1 MSPQQLRAGAARRAV
16 LHQIGRQQSVTLKP
30 FFQKHVEE
38 QERRLAA
45 SRMTRQQQFEHGF
58 IGVADLDDEELRAGR
73 CRDESGNV
81 PRTRGKTQPI
91 PRDMYD
97 EMVAEHERRFT
108 HKLRENLDT
117 MVDVMVE
124 VATDDTVEPRD
135 RLEAAKYIFE
145 RVAGKTPERV
155 QIAVAK
161 APWEE
166 VLHGIAKVTREES
179 HQIRQGQLPA
189 RTDAPAY
196 IDAEVVPAEGPP
208 PQEATEVQTEGDI
221 GRPACVCGN
230 PYSPNVVHRTD
241 GPCYVPDGSNPQPV
255 ADSSSGPT
263 GGPDPQAP
271 EPDTGLPPDSPAKY
285 AAPTCPPITHGY
297 PPVERAPSWDN
308 PVNSSSTMRIDP
320 AAANAQPRGPEL
332 VERANQSA
340 HNLAAAQE
348 VSLNDAYKA
357 AQDLAERRLAAKR
370 RIRDAKKRRIIAR
383 TMGVDGF
390 AKVAEGQTITATEV
404 PTEDP
409 DTVQVQ
415 FGLAPPEDAF

>member
-1 MSPQQLRAGAARRAV
+1 M
-16 LHQIGRQQSVTLKP
+16 TLKP

-189 RTDAPAY
+189 PAY
-196 IDAEVVPAEGPP
+196 IDAEVVPTP

-221 GRPACVCGN
+221 GIPACVCGN
-230 PYSPNVVHRTD
+230 PYTPNIVHRTD
-241 GPCYVPDGSNPQPV
+241 GPCYVPDGDNPQPV

-263 GGPDPQAP
+263 GGPDIASP
-271 EPDTGLPPDSPAKY
+271 EPDTGLPADQPTPDQAKY
-285 AAPTCPPITHGY
+285 AAPTCPPIPQGY
-297 PPVERAPSWDN
+297 PPNKQAPSWDN

-340 HNLAAAQE
+340 HNLAAAY
-348 VSLNDAYKA
+348 DA

-390 AKVAEGQTITATEV
+390 AKAAADPDTGQKQTIVATEV
-404 PTEDP
+404 PVNSAEEDP

>member
-1 MSPQQLRAGAARRAV
+1 VPP
-16 LHQIGRQQSVTLKP
+16 VTLKP

-166 VLHGIAKVTREES
+166 VLHGIAKVTRAES
-179 HQIRQGQLPA
+179 HQLRQGV
-189 RTDAPAY
+189 
-196 IDAEVVPAEGPP
+196 IDAEVVPTP

-241 GPCYVPDGSNPQPV
+241 GPCYVPDGDNPQPV

-263 GGPDPQAP
+263 RGPDPQAP
-271 EPDTGLPPDSPAKY
+271 EPDTGLPADQPTPDQAKY

-297 PPVERAPSWDN
+297 SPVERAPSWDN

-332 VERANQSA
+332 VERANQAAYAQAAEAQDPLVSA
-340 HNLAAAQE
+340 YA
-348 VSLNDAYKA
+348 A

-390 AKVAEGQTITATEV
+390 AKAAADPDTGQKQTIVATEV
-404 PTEDP
+404 PVNSAEEDP